1 MSDVDPLLSDD
12 VWYVVRGEGE
22 VVAGPFTDIAIA
34 QRLAEGFGPDHVVV
48 TGIMLGDPG
57 PHGSKFD

>member
-1 MSDVDPLLSDD
+1 MSDIDLQHGDD

-22 VVAGPFTDIAIA
+22 VVAGPFSDPQTA

-48 TGIMLGDPG
+48 PGTMLGEPE
-57 PHGSKFD
+57 PQATK